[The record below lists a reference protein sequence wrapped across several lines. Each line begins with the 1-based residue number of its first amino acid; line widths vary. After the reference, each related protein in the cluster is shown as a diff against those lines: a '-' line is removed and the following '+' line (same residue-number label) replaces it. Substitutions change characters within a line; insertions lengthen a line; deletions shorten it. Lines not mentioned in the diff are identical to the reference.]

1 MSITQL
7 AERVLAIV
15 GSSSTITYVPYESA
29 YGAGFEDMQ
38 RRVPDCTRAQQQ
50 IGFRP
55 SRSLTD
61 IIQAV
66 AAHQLADSPEVSVLS
81 G

>member
-1 MSITQL
+1 
-7 AERVLAIV
+7 
-15 GSSSTITYVPYESA
+15 
-29 YGAGFEDMQ
+29 MQ

-55 SRSLTD
+55 SRSLAD
-61 IIQAV
+61 IIQDV
-66 AAHQLADSPEVSVLS
+66 AEHQLTGSPEVSVMS